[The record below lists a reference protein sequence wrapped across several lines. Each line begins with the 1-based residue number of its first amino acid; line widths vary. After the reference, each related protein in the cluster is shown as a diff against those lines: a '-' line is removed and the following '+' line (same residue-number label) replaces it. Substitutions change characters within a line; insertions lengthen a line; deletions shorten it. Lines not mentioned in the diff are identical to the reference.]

1 MNGVVV
7 WFTGLPASG
16 KTALAEAVKQR
27 LRIQGTPCC
36 ILDGDTVRGA
46 LRPPMGY
53 DPKDRENFYSTLGG
67 IAAILAQEGLVVLV
81 SATAPM
87 QRHRDYG
94 RRAAPAFVE
103 VYVDTPLAE
112 CEKRDPKGL
121 YKKARKGDL
130 QFFPGVGAKYEAP
143 AAPDV
148 VARGGV
154 GDEAIAAVTYAIT
167 TGQQEQES

>member
-1 MNGVVV
+1 MKGVVA
-7 WFTGLPASG
+7 WFTGLPAAG

-27 LRIQGTPCC
+27 LTIQGTACC

-103 VYVDTPLAE
+103 VFVDTPLAE
-112 CEKRDPKGL
+112 CENRDPDGL

-130 QFFPGVGAKYEAP
+130 RFFPGVGAKYEP
-143 AAPDV
+143 PKAPDV
-148 VARGGV
+148 VARNGV
-154 GDEAIAAVTYAIT
+154 SDEAVAAVGYAIAT
-167 TGQQEQES
+167 SSEG

>member
-1 MNGVVV
+1 MKGVVV

-27 LRIQGTPCC
+27 LTIQGTPCC
-36 ILDGDTVRGA
+36 ILDGDKVRGA

-53 DPKDRENFYSTLGG
+53 EPKDRENFYSTLGG
-67 IAAILAQEGLVVLV
+67 LAAILAQEGLVVLV

-87 QRHRDYG
+87 QRHRDHG

-103 VYVDTPLAE
+103 VFVDTPLAE

-130 QFFPGVGAKYEAP
+130 RFFPGVGAKYEPP
-143 AAPDV
+143 ANPDV
-148 VARGGV
+148 LARNGV
-154 GDEAIAAVTYAIT
+154 GDEAIAAVGYAIAT
-167 TGQQEQES
+167 NRRES